1 MTKDDSLSEDEIT
14 YTSDAADAS
23 AAVDAVQSGINVNGD
38 AAASISA
45 KEANPAT
52 PMDESK
58 STGFSLILL
67 PILLFKFTIVLLVKF
82 ATDIVVYPTLFLYRI
97 ARLGKRKVLTSLFGK
112 KDGRLNVKVNGDSS
126 SGAES

>member
-23 AAVDAVQSGINVNGD
+23 AAKDAVQSGINVNGD

-45 KEANPAT
+45 KEVNPAT

-58 STGFSLILL
+58 STGF
-67 PILLFKFTIVLLVKF
+67 
-82 ATDIVVYPTLFLYRI
+82 
-97 ARLGKRKVLTSLFGK
+97 
-112 KDGRLNVKVNGDSS
+112 
-126 SGAES
+126 